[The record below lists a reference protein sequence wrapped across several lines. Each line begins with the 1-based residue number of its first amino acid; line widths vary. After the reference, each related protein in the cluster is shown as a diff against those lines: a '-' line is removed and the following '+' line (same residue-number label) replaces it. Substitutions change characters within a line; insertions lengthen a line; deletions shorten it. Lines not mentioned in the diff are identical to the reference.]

1 MVCKKKATVVI
12 FGLLF
17 KNHEVDHTSQKYF
30 FGGFRLIRNVEQ
42 NFIFIPPF
50 FSTKFF
56 RLRSKILISRF
67 K

>member
-1 MVCKKKATVVI
+1 MQKNATVVI

-30 FGGFRLIRNVEQ
+30 FSGFRLIRNVEQ
-42 NFIFIPPF
+42 KFIFILPL

-56 RLRSKILISRF
+56 KPRSKILILRF